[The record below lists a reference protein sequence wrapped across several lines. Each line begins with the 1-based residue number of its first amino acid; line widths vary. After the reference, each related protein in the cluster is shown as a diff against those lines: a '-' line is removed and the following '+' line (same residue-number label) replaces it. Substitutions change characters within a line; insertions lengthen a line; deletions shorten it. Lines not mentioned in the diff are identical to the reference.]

1 MTATGTSGT
10 SAEAAP
16 AATRPHDQSSTR
28 LRICPLCEA
37 TCGLE
42 VTVEAGRVTRARGNR
57 DDVFSHGFVCPK
69 GASFGELDSD
79 PDRLTRPLVRGAD
92 GELRETGWD
101 EAFAAVAAGL
111 GAVLADGE
119 RDAVAVYLGNPNV
132 HTMAGSLYP
141 PQLLGAL
148 RTRNFY
154 TASTLDQMPKHVSC
168 GLLYG
173 DPQAI
178 PVPDVDRTDHLLIFG
193 ANPVESNGSLATVPD
208 FPGRLKRLR
217 RRGGRLTVV
226 DPRRTRTA
234 RLADRHVAIRP
245 GSDAL
250 LLMAMVHVLFDEGLT
265 DTGELGP
272 HLSGVDEVAELARE
286 FTPEAVEDA
295 CDVPAEEIR
304 SLARELASAES
315 AAVYGRVGSS
325 TVEFGTLTNW
335 LVDVLSALTGNLD
348 RPGGSMF
355 PLSATARAPRPAA
368 ASGASG
374 PGTSGTGDSGTDSGT
389 GNSGPGA
396 TGGTP
401 GKGFTL
407 GRWHSRVSGH
417 PEAKSELPVVALAE
431 EITTPGDGRVRAL
444 ITLAGNPV
452 LSAPDGEGLEEALA
466 RLEFMVSVDPYL
478 NETTRHADVVLP
490 PARPSRTPHFDF
502 AFNALPVRNQ
512 VRYTRAVVEPE
523 DDEPGEAEILARL
536 LLCLAGKPGAPAHT
550 VDDAVIARTLGKAVA
565 DPHSPVHG
573 EDAEQLAAR
582 LTGRDTVERRLD
594 MMLRLGPYGEGFG
607 ADPDGLSLDMLLDR
621 PHGIDLGPLRPRLP
635 GLLRTRS
642 GTVELCPE
650 PVRADVPR
658 LRAALRRR
666 TEGDALVLVGRRH
679 LRSNNSWMHN
689 VPALRG
695 GSNRCTLQIH
705 PDDAARLGVADGRDA
720 TITGDGG
727 EVTAPAEVTD
737 AVRPG
742 VVSLPH
748 GWGHDRPGTRMR
760 VAAGEPGVNVNQ
772 LLDGSLLD
780 PLSGTAVLNGFA
792 VRVAAATAEDPSV
805 DGRAAGSA
813 AGTAAAS
820 VDGTDETAGPP
831 SAGDAPGT
839 ATAPGT
845 GGPAARA
852 TAPGAG

>member
-1 MTATGTSGT
+1 MTATGTPDTSPEAARTGSPNHAESGT
-10 SAEAAP
+10 G
-16 AATRPHDQSSTR
+16 

-37 TCGLE
+37 TCGLS
-42 VTVEAGRVTRARGNR
+42 VAVEDGRITKARGDR
-57 DDVFSHGFVCPK
+57 DDVFSRGFVCPK

-79 PDRLTRPLVRGAD
+79 PDRLTRPLVRDED
-92 GELRETGWD
+92 GRLQETGWD

-111 GAVLADGE
+111 GAVLADGDA
-119 RDAVAVYLGNPNV
+119 DAVAVYLGNPNV
-132 HTMAGSLYP
+132 HTMAGALYP

-178 PVPDVDRTDHLLIFG
+178 PVPDIDRTDHLLILG

-208 FPGRLKRLR
+208 FPGRLKQLR

-250 LLMAMVHVLFDEGLT
+250 LLMAMVGVLFDEGLT

-272 HLSGVDEVAELARE
+272 HLSGVAEVRELARE
-286 FTPEAVEDA
+286 FTPEAVESA
-295 CDVPAEEIR
+295 CDVPAGDIR
-304 SLARELASAES
+304 ALARELAAAPR

-355 PLSATARAPRPAA
+355 PLSATARPPRPA
-368 ASGASG
+368 
-374 PGTSGTGDSGTDSGT
+374 
-389 GNSGPGA
+389 GA
-396 TGGTP
+396 TGTP
-401 GKGFTL
+401 GKGFAL

-431 EITTPGDGRVRAL
+431 EITTPGEGRVRAL

-466 RLEFMVSVDPYL
+466 GLDFMVSLDPYL
-478 NETTRHADVVLP
+478 NETTRHAHVVLP

-502 AFNALPVRNQ
+502 AFNALAVRNQ
-512 VRYTRAVVEPE
+512 VRYTRAVVEPA
-523 DDEPGEAEILARL
+523 DGEPGEAEIMARL
-536 LLCLAGKPGAPAHT
+536 LLCLAGTPDAPAHS
-550 VDDAVIARTLGKAVA
+550 VDDAVIARTLGKAAA
-565 DPHSPVHG
+565 DPGSPVHG
-573 EDAEQLAAR
+573 EDPAR
-582 LTGRDTVERRLD
+582 LAERLSGRDGVERRLD

-607 ADPDGLSLDMLLDR
+607 ADPGGLSLEKLLAH
-621 PHGIDLGPLRPRLP
+621 PHGIDLGPLKPRLP

-650 PVRADVPR
+650 PVRQDVAR
-658 LRAALRRR
+658 LRAALRGRASG
-666 TEGDALVLVGRRH
+666 ESLVLVGRRH

-695 GSNRCTLQIH
+695 GTNRCTLQVH
-705 PDDAARLGVADGRDA
+705 PQDAARLGLTDGGHARV
-720 TITGDGG
+720 TGDGG
-727 EVTAPAEVTD
+727 EVTAPVEVTD
-737 AVRPG
+737 AVRTG

-760 VAAGEPGVNVNQ
+760 VAADDPGVNVNQ
-772 LLDGSLLD
+772 LLDGTLLD
-780 PLSGTAVLNGFA
+780 PLSGTAVLNGFP
-792 VRVAAATAEDPSV
+792 VRVVPADAEADADV
-805 DGRAAGSA
+805 DGQAAGSA
-813 AGTAAAS
+813 ASAAPTASSAS
-820 VDGTDETAGPP
+820 SP
-831 SAGDAPGT
+831 ST
-839 ATAPGT
+839 V
-845 GGPAARA
+845 
-852 TAPGAG
+852 PGAG